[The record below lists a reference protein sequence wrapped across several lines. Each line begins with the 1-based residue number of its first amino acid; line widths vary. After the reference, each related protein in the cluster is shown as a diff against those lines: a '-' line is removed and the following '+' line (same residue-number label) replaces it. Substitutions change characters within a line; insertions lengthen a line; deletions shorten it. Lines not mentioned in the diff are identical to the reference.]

1 MASGTYRPL
10 LVLAAVG
17 FLPCLIAFARI
28 GDARTWWSIATSAL
42 VSFLGMRVTA
52 RIIPVLK
59 ASTLRAGLSG
69 KDINKRGTEAGEKPI
84 PESLGL
90 APGELK
96 PHHVEHLCCAAGR
109 HLPTSCLSAEGQLQA
124 AVLLQ
129 GSEAGRA
136 PHVLNDCCCTAMSS
150 KEHSEASP
158 SHHALTSRQ
167 TAPPPPPPLP
177 PRCITCLSIESRP

>member
-1 MASGTYRPL
+1 MASGTSRPL

-28 GDARTWWSIATSAL
+28 GNARTWWSIATSAL

-90 APGELK
+90 APGE
-96 PHHVEHLCCAAGR
+96 PNASVEHLCRPAGR
-109 HLPTSCLSAEGQLQA
+109 HLPTGCLSAKG
-124 AVLLQ
+124 
-129 GSEAGRA
+129 
-136 PHVLNDCCCTAMSS
+136 
-150 KEHSEASP
+150 
-158 SHHALTSRQ
+158 
-167 TAPPPPPPLP
+167 
-177 PRCITCLSIESRP
+177 